1 MDLVLRRDGL
11 PSANTGDAVD
21 GTDSNSGEVKSH
33 KSVKFSAKTEYI
45 FS

>member
-21 GTDSNSGEVKSH
+21 ETDSNSGEVP
-33 KSVKFSAKTEYI
+33 
-45 FS
+45 